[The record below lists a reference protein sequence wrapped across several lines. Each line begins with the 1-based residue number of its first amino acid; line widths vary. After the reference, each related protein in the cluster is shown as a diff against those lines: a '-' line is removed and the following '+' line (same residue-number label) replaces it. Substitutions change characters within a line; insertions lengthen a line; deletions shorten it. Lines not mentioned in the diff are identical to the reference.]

1 MMASNDE
8 DLRRRAERR
17 VESVN
22 GFRIHLAIYVLVNL
36 LLWVIWAFSGANT
49 TIPWPIFVTL
59 GWGIGLLAH
68 GWTVYGQNE
77 DRREAQIKAE
87 MDKLRN
93 RP

>member
-1 MMASNDE
+1 MTASNDE

-36 LLWVIWAFSGANT
+36 LLWVIWAFSGGTT
-49 TIPWPIFVTL
+49 TIPWPVFVTL

>member
-1 MMASNDE
+1 MPGVATLGLST
-8 DLRRRAERR
+8 L
-17 VESVN
+17 
-22 GFRIHLAIYVLVNL
+22 
-36 LLWVIWAFSGANT
+36 
-49 TIPWPIFVTL
+49 FVTL

-77 DRREAQIKAE
+77 DRREAQIRAE